1 MISQTQLNSYWHN
14 KYIVLTCT
22 TKRGLFFMI
31 MIIMFYCDC
40 ESLRLCKFSLE
51 LSETFYLQT
60 LQTNTICVLS

>member
-1 MISQTQLNSYWHN
+1 MISQTQLNSYWYN
-14 KYIVLTCT
+14 KYIVLTYT

-31 MIIMFYCDC
+31 MIMFYCDW

-60 LQTNTICVLS
+60 LETNAICVIS